1 MPGTAA
7 SLQVPMVRRTAHNR
21 ETGGSIPSTI
31 ETGEEMTRELPRH
44 LTTIRH
50 VKVQGIGLAAKPSR
64 GGFAPASISAPSR
77 K

>member
-1 MPGTAA
+1 
-7 SLQVPMVRRTAHNR
+7 
-21 ETGGSIPSTI
+21 
-31 ETGEEMTRELPRH
+31 MTRELPRH